1 MDTVLAGLING
12 NAYALVALGL
22 SMVIGVAGV
31 INFAQGSLFAIGAM
45 VGWFV
50 TTTLGL
56 PLWLAAIA
64 AMVVTALLGWVINRI
79 AVKPFSGK
87 APIASVL
94 ATIAVMIILDASAE
108 LIFGPEVR
116 PMASGLPTASFML
129 LGLRINA
136 IDIVILCTSLVLMTG
151 LAAFLRWTRFGRAIR
166 ATSQDREAAAQMGV
180 PVNRVQSGAFMIA
193 SALGGLAGVLV
204 AAYFT
209 TISPTQGFTV
219 GLAALAAAAL
229 GGLGSLLGAVV
240 GGLLLGVIE
249 ALGVATFG
257 DSARQLITFGVL
269 LAVLWIRP
277 RGLFGSKAIKR
288 EPLTGTFF
296 SAARRISMPP
306 WAIAGL
312 VVVGALPIIPGL
324 FSGYFVGVGVQVLT
338 FSLAA
343 LSMVIVGGQA
353 GQLSLGQ
360 AGAVAL
366 GAYALAILTKSAG
379 LPFIPALFLA
389 GVFGAVL
396 MTILATP
403 SWKLSGHY
411 PAIATLAT
419 GAAIAAVAQ
428 VWDPVTGGGAGISLI
443 PLPSVFGLELNNNSL
458 LYALGLILLVGSCWL
473 VHRWSRSHLGLY
485 WRAIREDEVAARAA
499 GIPTPQ
505 YKSLAFGLSG
515 FIAGIA
521 GGFWAGQY
529 GYINATI
536 FNPLLSFQIVII
548 AVLGGMLSP
557 FGAILGSVVMV
568 GGLELLRFSSSGRL
582 LVYGLVLLLLIH
594 FRPQGL
600 WTSTG
605 TWARLRRRFGRPAA
619 PVAAPVT
626 ASSAAPET
634 EGATA

>member
-22 SMVIGVAGV
+22 SLVIGVTGI
-31 INFAQGSLFAIGAM
+31 INFAQGSLFAVGAM
-45 VGWFV
+45 VGWLV
-50 TTTLGL
+50 TTSLGL
-56 PLWLAAIA
+56 PLWLAAVA
-64 AMVVTALLGWVINRI
+64 AMVVTALLGWVINKV

-94 ATIAVMIILDASAE
+94 ATIAIMIILDASVE
-108 LIFGPEVR
+108 LVFGPEVR
-116 PMASGLPTASFML
+116 PMASGLPAASFQL

-136 IDIVILCTSLVLMTG
+136 IDIVILCTSVVLMLS
-151 LAAFLRWTRFGRAIR
+151 LAVFLRWTRFGRAIR

-180 PVNRVQSGAFMIA
+180 PINRVQSGAFMIA

-219 GLAALAAAAL
+219 GLAGLAAATL
-229 GGLGSLLGAVV
+229 GGLGSLLGAVI
-240 GGLLLGVIE
+240 GGLVLGVVE

-257 DSARQLITFGVL
+257 DSARQVITFGVL
-269 LAVLWIRP
+269 LAVLWLRP
-277 RGLFGSKAIKR
+277 HGLLGSCAVKR

-296 SAARRISMPP
+296 SAARKITMPP
-306 WAIAGL
+306 WAIVAL
-312 VVVGALPIIPGL
+312 VVVGGLPIIPGL
-324 FSGYFVGVGVQVLT
+324 FSGYVVGVGVQVIT
-338 FSLAA
+338 FALAA
-343 LSMVIVGGQA
+343 LSMTILGGQA

-366 GAYALAILTKSAG
+366 GAYSLAILTKSAG
-379 LPFIPALFLA
+379 VPFLPALLLA
-389 GVFGAVL
+389 GVFGAVV
-396 MTILATP
+396 MTLLATP
-403 SWKLSGHY
+403 SWRLSGHY

-419 GAAIAAVAQ
+419 GALIMAIAQ

-443 PLPSVFGLELNNNSL
+443 PLPSVFGFELASNSL
-458 LYALGLILLVGSCWL
+458 LYALGLALLLGSCWL
-473 VHRWSRSHLGLY
+473 VRRWSASHLGLY

-499 GIPTPQ
+499 GVPTPQ

-536 FNPLLSFQIVII
+536 FNPLMSFQIVII

-568 GGLELLRFSSSGRL
+568 GGLELFRFSPSGRL
-582 LVYGLVLLLLIH
+582 LIYGLVLLLLIH

-600 WTSTG
+600 WTRTGTSTRTG
-605 TWARLRRRFGRPAA
+605 TWARLRQRFTRTPAA
-619 PVAAPVT
+619 EPAAT
-626 ASSAAPET
+626 T
-634 EGATA
+634 EAEGVPA

>member
-22 SMVIGVAGV
+22 SLVIGVTGI
-31 INFAQGSLFAIGAM
+31 INFAQGSLFAVGAM

-50 TTTLGL
+50 TTSLGL
-56 PLWLAAIA
+56 PLWLAAVA
-64 AMVVTALLGWVINRI
+64 AMVVTALLGWVINRV
-79 AVKPFSGK
+79 AVKPFAGK

-94 ATIAVMIILDASAE
+94 ATIAIMIILDATAE
-108 LIFGPEVR
+108 LIFGPEIR
-116 PMASGLPTASFML
+116 PMASGLPTASFQL

-136 IDIVILCTSLVLMTG
+136 IDMVILCTSVVLMAG
-151 LAAFLRWTRFGRAIR
+151 LASFLRWTRFGRAIR

-180 PVNRVQSGAFMIA
+180 PINRVQSGAFMIA

-219 GLAALAAAAL
+219 GLAGLAAATL
-229 GGLGSLLGAVV
+229 GGLGSLLGAVI
-240 GGLLLGVIE
+240 GGLLLGVVE

-257 DSARQLITFGVL
+257 DSARQVITFGVL
-269 LAVLWIRP
+269 LGCLWLRP
-277 RGLFGSKAIKR
+277 HGLLGSRSVKR

-296 SAARRISMPP
+296 SAARKITIPP
-306 WAIAGL
+306 WAVAAL
-312 VVVGALPIIPGL
+312 VVAGALPIIPGL
-324 FSGYFVGVGVQVLT
+324 FSGYVVGVGVQIIT
-338 FSLAA
+338 FALAA
-343 LSMVIVGGQA
+343 LSMTILGGQA

-366 GAYALAILTKSAG
+366 GAYALAIMTKSAG
-379 LPFIPALFLA
+379 VPFLVALLLA
-389 GVFGAVL
+389 GIFGAVV
-396 MTILATP
+396 MTVLATP
-403 SWKLSGHY
+403 SWRLSGHY

-419 GAAIAAVAQ
+419 GALIAAVAQ

-443 PLPSVFGLELNNNSL
+443 PLPSVFGVQLDSNTM
-458 LYALGLILLVGSCWL
+458 LYALGFVLLLTVCWL
-473 VHRWSRSHLGLY
+473 VRRWSNSHLGLY
-485 WRAIREDEVAARAA
+485 WRAIREDETAARSA
-499 GIPTPQ
+499 GVPTPQ

-536 FNPLLSFQIVII
+536 FNPLMSFQIVII

-557 FGAILGSVVMV
+557 FGAILGSIVMV
-568 GGLELLRFSSSGRL
+568 GGLELFRFSSSGRL
-582 LVYGLVLLLLIH
+582 LVYGVVLLLLIH

-600 WTSTG
+600 WTDTG
-605 TWARLRRRFGRPAA
+605 TWSRLKQRFTRRS
-619 PVAAPVT
+619 T
-626 ASSAAPET
+626 AEAVSTHEH
-634 EGATA
+634 EGALA